1 MKNEKTT
8 LDFGLSL
15 VKEYDDATLS
25 FAKELF
31 TDVATDCKWH
41 CIDELEIE
49 MDENVEFHLYDTR
62 EYLEEIEKTFKYAV
76 DRSELMSYGRSYYD
90 GEKQVVMIHG
100 SEINIGMTKWMEDYK
115 QFEKMVF
122 TLMELSASDG
132 YQQYVIRDKDF
143 AKEEYEMVQKRLAE
157 HKAA

>member
-1 MKNEKTT
+1 
-8 LDFGLSL
+8 
-15 VKEYDDATLS
+15 
-25 FAKELF
+25 
-31 TDVATDCKWH
+31 
-41 CIDELEIE
+41 
-49 MDENVEFHLYDTR
+49 
-62 EYLEEIEKTFKYAV
+62 
-76 DRSELMSYGRSYYD
+76 MSYGRSYYD